1 MPAGTSFNIPLFT
14 DQQPVSALHALWIE
28 IEVSR
33 LEELD
38 ALLDFLPGH
47 VLASPLIIDEIT
59 EMPGEDWIQ
68 FLLEQVIFEL
78 IYGEDSYRGNLIG
91 RPSQALKFISQL
103 EESLENNC
111 SFLADEL
118 QSECKPLVV
127 LPKLTDNIDEDL
139 GIQVTPGQLVQLRCG
154 AAPGLRELLTLDRNG
169 TLPWTGY

>member
-1 MPAGTSFNIPLFT
+1 MPAGAGFKIPLFA
-14 DQQPVSALHALWIE
+14 DQQPVSALHALRIE

-47 VLASPLIIDEIT
+47 ILTSPLIIDEVA
-59 EMPGEDWIQ
+59 EMSGEYFIKL
-68 FLLEQVIFEL
+68 LLEQVIFEL
-78 IYGEDSYRGNLIG
+78 IDGKDSYRGNLIG
-91 RPSQALKFISQL
+91 RPSQALEFISQL
-103 EESLENNC
+103 EESLENNR

-154 AAPGLRELLTLDRNG
+154 AAPGLWELLTLDRNG
-169 TLPWTGY
+169 TLP